1 MKKKKSDSAG
11 KTAKTADA
19 KAFAHKSIEV
29 AANQLRPAPWNPR
42 PEITSESVADI
53 TASLPKVGLIHP
65 LVVMKDPDKPSCKG
79 VDFYVI
85 ISGHRR
91 FRACVDARYYP
102 IPCDLVDVDVATAKQ
117 MTIIENLQ
125 RRDADPLLES
135 ELVKSLLDGGMT
147 QAEIAAET
155 GRGER
160 WVARRANLM
169 KLSEGWRERIRK
181 GEKFT
186 TDCLEHIAAYP
197 VEIQEKLKDEGKSWG
212 DQPIAWSD
220 IDHQFNME
228 SRDLRDAKFNTTQC
242 LSCTNNTGCCPDL
255 FDQDGRKN
263 AQLGR
268 CLCEKC
274 WQEKTAAHM
283 ADTIAKAEK
292 KGVQIVHTAPWN
304 CGCYN
309 YGERKSKE
317 NTTLYVFKENGG
329 RTDYRWGM
337 PPVNKTSGASAE
349 PDDSSAE
356 KKLEEKREK
365 RERNKAIR
373 KLAALCATGN
383 NLADWLD
390 LYFSCD
396 PPEKG
401 VVRYAPFIV
410 QNLFHG
416 MDSYEL
422 AGSSTALM
430 DAAAAFCLGKF
441 EIPKH
446 WTRLVAPQ
454 IIRELDPS
462 RCEGY
467 RAVPNAQLICAMFPA
482 EVTRAPDG
490 LTDDEVALIKAKS
503 DPLSEM
509 EVEWDDSDA
518 EDDIDDATSGEVD

>member
-1 MKKKKSDSAG
+1 MKKK
-11 KTAKTADA
+11 AKETADA
-19 KAFAHKSIEV
+19 RAFAHKSIEV
-29 AANQLRPAPWNPR
+29 AAHQLRFAPWNPR

-65 LVVMKDPDKPSCKG
+65 LVVMKDPVKKG
-79 VDFYVI
+79 KKDEEFYLI

-91 FRACVDARYYP
+91 YRACVDAEYFP
-102 IPCDLVDVDVATAKQ
+102 IPCDLVDVDVEKAKQ

-125 RRDADPLLES
+125 RRDADPLMES
-135 ELVKSLLDGGMT
+135 ELVASLIEGGMT
-147 QAEIAAET
+147 KAEIAAET

-197 VEIQEKLKDEGKSWG
+197 VEIQEKLKDEGESWD
-212 DQPIAWSD
+212 DQPISWSD
-220 IDHQFNME
+220 IVHPFDME
-228 SRDLRDAKFNTTQC
+228 SRDLRDVEFNTTQC

-263 AQLGR
+263 AQLGQ

-274 WQEKTAAHM
+274 WQEKTAAHV

-292 KGVQIVHTAPWN
+292 KGVQIVHEAPWN

-309 YGERKSKE
+309 YGKRKSKE
-317 NTTLYVFKENGG
+317 NTTLYVFKERDGK
-329 RTDYRWGM
+329 TDYCWGK
-337 PPVNKTSGASAE
+337 PPAEKTACASAE

-356 KKLEEKREK
+356 KKLKEKREK

-373 KLAALCATGN
+373 KLAALCATNG
-383 NLADWLD
+383 NLAEWLD
-390 LYFSCD
+390 AFFYD
-396 PPEKG
+396 QREHG
-401 VVRYAPFIV
+401 VARYAPFIV

-430 DAAAAFCLGKF
+430 DAAAAFCLGRF

-454 IIRELDPS
+454 IIHELDPS

-467 RAVPNAQLICAMFPA
+467 RAVPNARLICEMFPT
-482 EVTRAPDG
+482 EVTFPPDG
-490 LTDDEVALIKAKS
+490 LTKEEVALIKGDS
-503 DPLSEM
+503 NPLKEM
-509 EVEWDDSDA
+509 EVEWDD
-518 EDDIDDATSGEVD
+518 EPDDAQGED